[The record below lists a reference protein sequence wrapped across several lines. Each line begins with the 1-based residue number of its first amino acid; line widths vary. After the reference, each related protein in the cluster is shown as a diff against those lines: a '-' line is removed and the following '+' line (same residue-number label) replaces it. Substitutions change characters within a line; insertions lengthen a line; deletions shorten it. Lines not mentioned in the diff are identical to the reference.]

1 MSRSTEMLSLSSEL
15 LPDNVV
21 FDILTRLPVKSLIR
35 FRCVS
40 QSWNS
45 TITNPIFITK
55 HLDLANSLSNINNNG
70 YLLFTPV
77 RNYPTMDPSSTQQW
91 TTFVYNTNRT
101 LTHISRFEIPFH
113 NDLIIGFCNGVFCL
127 AANNDDSDEE
137 DLRHSLYLWN
147 PSIRKLKKLLA
158 THPADRAVFGFGYHP
173 QNNDYKILRVT
184 FAVQQVTR
192 KPAEAEIYTLS
203 TDSWRKAL
211 ISVESFSGSDSG
223 PNGSVDQVYF
233 PTRLC
238 FNGALHFIAF
248 SGGHKFILSFDIN
261 DERFRE
267 ILLPQNY
274 LEGILKHFER
284 LAMFKG
290 SLALIVF
297 GEDLVEKSDRCHI
310 WVMKEYGVVESWA
323 RKSVPLKQVAEF
335 FSCTING
342 ELLIEKFT
350 PYQSFLFDPESLN
363 EKILSIP
370 MPECMIY
377 TPNFVE
383 SLVLLDR

>member
-1 MSRSTEMLSLSSEL
+1 MSRSTEMLSLSEL

-40 QSWNS
+40 HSWNS

-55 HLDLANSLSNINNNG
+55 HLDLASSLSDINNNG
-70 YLLFTPV
+70 YLLFTPL
-77 RNYPTMDPSSTQQW
+77 RNYPDPSSTQQW

-101 LTHISRFEIPFH
+101 LTQISRFEIPFP
-113 NDLIIGFCNGVFCL
+113 NLIIGFCNGVFCL
-127 AANNDDSDEE
+127 AAKNDDSDEK
-137 DLRHSLYLWN
+137 DLTRSLYLWN

-158 THPADRAVFGFGYHP
+158 THPADRAVSGFGYHP

-184 FAVQQVTR
+184 FAIQQVTR

-203 TDSWRKAL
+203 TDSWRKAV

-223 PNGSVDQVYF
+223 PNGSVDEVYF

-248 SGGHKFILSFDIN
+248 SGDHKFILSFDIN

-274 LEGILKHFER
+274 LEGIVKHFER

-297 GEDLVEKSDRCHI
+297 GEDLVEMSDRCYI
-310 WVMKEYGVVESWA
+310 WMMKEYGVVESWA
-323 RKSVPLKQVAEF
+323 RKSVPMKQVAEF

-342 ELLIEKFT
+342 ELLVERFT
-350 PYQSFLFDPESLN
+350 PYQSFLFDPDNLN
-363 EKILSIP
+363 EEILNIP

>member
-55 HLDLANSLSNINNNG
+55 HLDLASSLSDINNNG
-70 YLLFTPV
+70 YLLFTPL
-77 RNYPTMDPSSTQQW
+77 RNYLPLDPSSSKEW

-101 LTHISRFEIPFH
+101 LTQISRFEIPLQHF
-113 NDLIIGFCNGVFCL
+113 IIGFCNGVFCL
-127 AANNDDSDEE
+127 AANNDDSDEK
-137 DLRHSLYLWN
+137 DLTRSLYLWN

-158 THPADRAVFGFGYHP
+158 TRPADRAVFGFGYHP

-184 FAVQQVTR
+184 FAIQQVTR

-203 TDSWRKAL
+203 TDSWRKAV

-223 PNGSVDQVYF
+223 PNGSVDEVYF

-248 SGGHKFILSFDIN
+248 SGDHKFILSFDIN

-274 LEGILKHFER
+274 LEGIVKHFER

-297 GEDLVEKSDRCHI
+297 GEDLVEMSDRCYI
-310 WVMKEYGVVESWA
+310 WMMKEYGVVESWA
-323 RKSVPLKQVAEF
+323 RKSVPMKQVAEF

-342 ELLIEKFT
+342 ELLVERFT
-350 PYQSFLFDPESLN
+350 PYQSFLFDPDNLN
-363 EKILSIP
+363 EEILNIP

>member
-1 MSRSTEMLSLSSEL
+1 MSRSTEMLSLSEL

-40 QSWNS
+40 HSWNS

-55 HLDLANSLSNINNNG
+55 HLDLASSLSDINNNG
-70 YLLFTPV
+70 YLLFTPL
-77 RNYPTMDPSSTQQW
+77 RNYPDPSSTQQW

-101 LTHISRFEIPFH
+101 LTQISRFEIPFP
-113 NDLIIGFCNGVFCL
+113 NLIIGFCNGVFCL
-127 AANNDDSDEE
+127 AAKNDDSDEK
-137 DLRHSLYLWN
+137 DLTRSLYLWN

-158 THPADRAVFGFGYHP
+158 THPADRAVSGFGYHP

-184 FAVQQVTR
+184 FAIQQVTR

-203 TDSWRKAL
+203 TDSWRKAV

-223 PNGSVDQVYF
+223 PNGSVDEVYF

-248 SGGHKFILSFDIN
+248 SGDHKFILSFDIN

-274 LEGILKHFER
+274 LEGIVKHFER

-297 GEDLVEKSDRCHI
+297 GEDLVEMSDRCYI
-310 WVMKEYGVVESWA
+310 WMMKEYGVVESWA
-323 RKSVPLKQVAEF
+323 RKSVPMKQVAEF

-342 ELLIEKFT
+342 ELLVERFT
-350 PYQSFLFDPESLN
+350 PYHSFLFDPDSLN
-363 EKILSIP
+363 EEILNIP